1 MGPRCS
7 AGTTSPTPPSAAPH
21 EGASPDAAT
30 DPTALSAAATPAA
43 APPSLTVT
51 PAASAAATVASP
63 PSIADQDAR
72 RFKLHPS
79 CSRWLHQPYRL
90 TTAVSNHQ
98 DGPRM
103 PGPSLSDAV
112 RQVVPPNPLA
122 EPRRAAHWW
131 YHLGRQVFFLTQS
144 FGGFAAHHVSEMAG
158 AASRGG
164 GGGGGGGGARAGAA
178 RRPTPLER
186 LLEDAEPEVASR
198 LIDGQAMVEQDYD
211 DIRAGY
217 YPMPWDMVTPGHRQY
232 NPLFALRGSLGFLRE
247 WTAITQRRIS
257 GQPEPLWISGSAIYP
272 QYYTKTYHYQTDGWM
287 SERSA
292 ALYEFAT
299 ETLFTGLQDA
309 MQRTSLLPLTEY
321 LREAELGGRSVS
333 ELRLLEV
340 AAGTGRFHTF
350 IKASAPPGPFL
361 PSPLRSPSSLVSDAH
376 PALPTVVSDLSP
388 FYLARARA
396 NMRYWAEMRQSGRQL
411 GGVDGAGVQQYLQ
424 TAAERINA
432 QDDSF
437 DILVC
442 VYLFHELPEPV
453 RRAAAAEFFRVLR
466 PGGLAIITDSVQTG
480 DRPGL
485 EGAMDVFGDF
495 NEPYYRRVR
504 VVVNYLYSDLG
515 AMFEAAGFKCDTK
528 YLCGVTK
535 TLSFR
540 KPL

>member
-1 MGPRCS
+1 MLLMHRSWTVRKPLHPRRTAETGRRTSLRVKC
-7 AGTTSPTPPSAAPH
+7 TTSPTPPSAAPH

-30 DPTALSAAATPAA
+30 DPTAPSAI
-43 APPSLTVT
+43 

-63 PSIADQDAR
+63 PSIADLDAR

-211 DIRAGY
+211 NIRAGY

-350 IKASAPPGPFL
+350 IK
-361 PSPLRSPSSLVSDAH
+361 DAH

-388 FYLARARA
+388 FYLARARS

-437 DILVC
+437 DIVGDYRRAGRGAGGESTAEPGALRFVVPRLVC
-442 VYLFHELPEPV
+442 RDAVLNPPV
-453 RRAAAAEFFRVLR
+453 
-466 PGGLAIITDSVQTG
+466 I
-480 DRPGL
+480 
-485 EGAMDVFGDF
+485 
-495 NEPYYRRVR
+495 
-504 VVVNYLYSDLG
+504 
-515 AMFEAAGFKCDTK
+515 
-528 YLCGVTK
+528 VT
-535 TLSFR
+535 R
-540 KPL
+540 